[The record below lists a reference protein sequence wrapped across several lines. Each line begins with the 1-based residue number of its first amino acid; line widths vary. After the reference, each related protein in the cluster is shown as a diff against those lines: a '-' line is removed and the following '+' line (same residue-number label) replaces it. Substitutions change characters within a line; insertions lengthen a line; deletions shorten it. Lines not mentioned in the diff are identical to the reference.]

1 MKEIKFFA
9 LIDPEIKLNVKKTY
23 IFIYISFILLI
34 RNSWITKKINCIYLV
49 YKIENKII
57 N

>member
-34 RNSWITKKINCIYLV
+34 RNS
-49 YKIENKII
+49 
-57 N
+57 